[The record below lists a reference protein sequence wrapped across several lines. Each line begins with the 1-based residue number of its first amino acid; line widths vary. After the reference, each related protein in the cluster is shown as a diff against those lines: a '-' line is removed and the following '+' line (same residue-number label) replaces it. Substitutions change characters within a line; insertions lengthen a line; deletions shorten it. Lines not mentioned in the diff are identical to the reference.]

1 MKPKKSS
8 VDHQAEHAKAVESY
22 RNGAHDQ
29 ALIHVNAAIRAEPNS
44 AIYQAD
50 AGVILIALGRNEE
63 SLIPLR
69 RATQLDPSHADAHY
83 NMGEA
88 YQAVGQKD
96 KAIDAFKIAMSL
108 NRGLGWKKVRT
119 AFGRWFSFSR

>member
-1 MKPKKSS
+1 MKPKKTS

-22 RNGAHDQ
+22 RNGAHEQ
-29 ALIHVNAAIRAEPNS
+29 ALTHVNTAIRAEPNS

-50 AGVILIALGRNEE
+50 AGVILMALGRNEE

-69 RATQLDPSHADAHY
+69 RATQLDPAHADAHY

-88 YQAVGQKD
+88 YQALGQKD
-96 KAIDAFKIAMSL
+96 KAIDAFKIALSL
-108 NRGLGWKKVRT
+108 NRGLGWKKVHA
-119 AFGRWFSFSR
+119 AFARWFGFSR